1 MLFSRKSSQN
11 SKGYI
16 VPVFDQL
23 NKKLLLKNKTKQ
35 NQGNFLSSQND
46 HTLIALRNFH
56 LCNRTHSLLFWF
68 ACQKVRGAKDFVG
81 CRNQPLD
88 EEEEENFWG
97 VSSQEAWEAE
107 GLCLGEMN
115 FSPFQS
121 FSTHSCFEFL
131 GKSVGLAES
140 GFFASSLDRGRKSG
154 QCDWQSLGEIW
165 VLLVEKGEQFWP
177 SSQMSTTKVHS
188 RFITWNDMWTLCR
201 CKSFEF
207 T

>member
-1 MLFSRKSSQN
+1 MLFLSLIN
-11 SKGYI
+11 SI
-16 VPVFDQL
+16 RNCCL
-23 NKKLLLKNKTKQ
+23 KTKQ
-35 NQGNFLSSQND
+35 NKNKGIFLVHRMTTHWLHWGIS
-46 HTLIALRNFH
+46 TCVI
-56 LCNRTHSLLFWF
+56 NRTHSLLFWF

-121 FSTHSCFEFL
+121 FSTHSWFEFL

-201 CKSFEF
+201 CKSSEF